1 MTNTCTGTVITES
14 RPSSLAVLFIIALII
29 GWLLVILLLWG
40 LVLSE
45 IDTLRRKNSVKKVK
59 NHKSMLN
66 CVTVLLAIPA
76 LTFIF
81 PLLFCYLA
89 LIKSS
94 GGTEIGSGNFIFT
107 IMSLRTLCNSLAIIA
122 MNGVYRKFIIDKTR
136 SFIGKI
142 GKLRK
147 QNSINNDEV
156 TMY

>member
-1 MTNTCTGTVITES
+1 MLTES
-14 RPSSLAVLFIIALII
+14 KSSSLAVLFIFALVI

-45 IDTLRRKNSVKKVK
+45 IDTLRRKNSVRKVK
-59 NHKSMLN
+59 NYKSMLN
-66 CVTVLLAIPA
+66 CVIVLLSIPF
-76 LTFIF
+76 LTFIL

-107 IMSLRTLCNSLAIIA
+107 VMSLRTLCNSLVIIMVNDA
-122 MNGVYRKFIIDKTR
+122 YRKFIFDKTR
-136 SFIGKI
+136 SFIRKI
-142 GKLRK
+142 QKLQK
-147 QNSINNDEV
+147 QNSVNNDEV